1 MPLHTGILNY
11 TNCQMHLYKDE
22 FVDFDPQL
30 SQSMVIGEKI
40 IIKIFGVKI
49 EQINFQ

>member
-1 MPLHTGILNY
+1 
-11 TNCQMHLYKDE
+11 MHLYKDE